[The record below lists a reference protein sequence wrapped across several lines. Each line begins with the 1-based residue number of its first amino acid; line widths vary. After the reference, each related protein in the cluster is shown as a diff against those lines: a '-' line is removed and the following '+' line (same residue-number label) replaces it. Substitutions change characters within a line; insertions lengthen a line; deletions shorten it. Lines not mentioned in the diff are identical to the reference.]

1 MFGLFLLIG
10 IVVLLFRK
18 NNDSDEIEEYYL
30 DHVLGMPTRYSF
42 ENLQAM
48 TKNFNKK
55 LGGGGF
61 GTVFEGALIDG
72 TKIVVKHLN
81 GINQIKK

>member
-18 NNDSDEIEEYYL
+18 NIDSDEVEEYYL

-61 GTVFEGALIDG
+61 GIVFEGALIDG